1 VDLGTLVFFAVALSL
16 DAFSAGFAYGVRQI
30 KIPVLSCI
38 AMLSTS
44 VLIVGISVLC
54 GNAVAHLL
62 PEPWCGRLGGLILL
76 AIGLWWFLR
85 LQKKREPREEGQ
97 CRTLVSFRLASLAV
111 VIQIFEEPV
120 RADID
125 ASGEI
130 SIRES
135 LFLSLAL
142 SVDALGAV
150 FGASLAGLGEILSV
164 VLIGL
169 FQQCFLMLGAFFGR
183 SRAPSWLRLQGPL
196 AACILLCTLG
206 LYKLISG
213 GR

>member
-1 VDLGTLVFFAVALSL
+1 MDLGTLVFFAVALSL

-30 KIPVLSCI
+30 KIPVPSCI
-38 AMLSTS
+38 AMLGTS

-54 GNAVAHLL
+54 GNAVADLL

-85 LQKKREPREEGQ
+85 LQKKGEPREEGQ

-130 SIRES
+130 SIGES

-150 FGASLAGLGEILSV
+150 FGASLAGLGGILSV

-183 SRAPSWLRLQGPL
+183 SRAPSWLRLRGPL